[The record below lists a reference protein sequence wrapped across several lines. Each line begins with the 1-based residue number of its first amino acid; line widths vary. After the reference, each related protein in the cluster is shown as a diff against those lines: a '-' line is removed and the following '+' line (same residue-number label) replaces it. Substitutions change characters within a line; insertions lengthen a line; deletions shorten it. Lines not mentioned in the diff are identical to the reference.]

1 VSADDATQLQELL
14 ETGGREAWPIPSE
27 RGVISRLQEWG
38 AFMDSNAVVLQRLA
52 DWQAGR
58 DQHLPY
64 VVDPLPE
71 RIAQAFSDLIFGAET
86 DFETPATEEPTP
98 DGRTISKPGPDQEL
112 LDEIV
117 EDNSLPSELQSAC
130 GRCVGEGEVWWRI
143 YVDRDAFE
151 HPVIEWHSRADVVP
165 LFRGKKLLAAAF
177 VSDLSN
183 LAPDAP
189 VVDAPIRV
197 GDSSDPEGQLAWLQQ
212 STVRDDGTVYRYV
225 EIQTGGLTRNLL
237 YQGTRTTLGN
247 RQPLTAHAQTA
258 DLPDEWPHALE
269 AQSKTGRPV
278 PVMLA
283 GRVTNGGTATRLGR
297 SQYAGVRWLL
307 YELNKVR
314 SVGSRNVELTM
325 QKRAVLNA
333 DVIEGSSRVREG
345 DAGDGPGRV
354 YRSTRSDG

>member
-189 VVDAPIRV
+189 VVDER
-197 GDSSDPEGQLAWLQQ
+197 
-212 STVRDDGTVYRYV
+212 RDRD
-225 EIQTGGLTRNLL
+225 
-237 YQGTRTTLGN
+237 
-247 RQPLTAHAQTA
+247 TA
-258 DLPDEWPHALE
+258 
-269 AQSKTGRPV
+269 RPV
-278 PVMLA
+278 AVRGGSVAVVRAEQGPVGGVPERRVDDAEACCPERGRHRRVVSRA
-283 GRVTNGGTATRLGR
+283 G
-297 SQYAGVRWLL
+297 
-307 YELNKVR
+307 
-314 SVGSRNVELTM
+314 
-325 QKRAVLNA
+325 
-333 DVIEGSSRVREG
+333 
-345 DAGDGPGRV
+345 
-354 YRSTRSDG
+354 